1 MDGVNRQIVLAAR
14 PVGLPKESDFRLVES
29 PLPRPRPGEVLV
41 RALYLSVDP
50 YMRGRMRQNGSYAHS
65 VNIGEVM
72 VGGIVGRVVESN
84 DPRLG
89 EGDLVEGMLGWQDY
103 AIGTAKALRHIDP
116 TVAPAATWLYV
127 LGMPG
132 LTAYFGLLDI
142 CRPQPGETVVISGA
156 GGAVGSLVG
165 QIAKIKRCRA
175 IGIAGSDQKVQF
187 ITQTLGFDAA
197 FNYKNGADY
206 HAKLKELCPTGID
219 VYFDN
224 VGGPITDAVMQLI
237 NTRARMAVCGQI
249 SQYNAEQPELGP
261 RWLHQLVIKQAKVE
275 GFIVFQYSDRYEEG
289 LRQLSTWL
297 REGRLKHHED
307 IMDGLENAPRAFIR
321 MLEGENLGK
330 QLVKIAD

>member
-14 PVGLPKESDFRLVES
+14 PVGLPKETDFRLVES
-29 PLPRPRPGEVLV
+29 AMPRPRPGEVLV
-41 RALYLSVDP
+41 HALYLSVDP
-50 YMRGRMRQNGSYAHS
+50 YMRGRMRQNGSYSHTVA
-65 VNIGEVM
+65 IGEVM

-84 DPRLG
+84 DPRLA
-89 EGDLVEGMLGWQDY
+89 EGDLVEGMLGWQEY
-103 AIGTAKALRHIDP
+103 AISTVKALRRIDP
-116 TVAPAATWLYV
+116 AVAPAPTWLYV

-175 IGIAGSDQKVQF
+175 IGIAGSDEKVRYV
-187 ITQTLGFDAA
+187 TQTLGFDAA
-197 FNYKNGADY
+197 FSYKSLRDY
-206 HAKLKELCPTGID
+206 YGRLKELCPTGID

-237 NTRARMAVCGQI
+237 NTKARVAVCGQI
-249 SQYNAEQPELGP
+249 SQYNSDQPEMGP
-261 RWLHQLVIKQAKVE
+261 RWLHQLVVKQAKVE
-275 GFIVFQYSDRYEEG
+275 GFLVFQYADRYDEA
-289 LRQLSTWL
+289 LKQLTTWL

-307 IMDGLENAPRAFIR
+307 IMNGLENAPKAFIR
-321 MLEGENLGK
+321 MLEGENVGK
-330 QLVKIAD
+330 QLVKISE